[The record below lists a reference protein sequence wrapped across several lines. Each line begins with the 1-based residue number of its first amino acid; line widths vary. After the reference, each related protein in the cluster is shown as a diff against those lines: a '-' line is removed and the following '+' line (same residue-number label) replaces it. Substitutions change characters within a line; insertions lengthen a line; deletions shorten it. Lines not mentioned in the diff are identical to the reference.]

1 MYHQV
6 CTAIQ
11 PPPHGLA
18 ETFRDWDE
26 ITEQLAESSRNRS
39 RYVFPKVNAYGQGR
53 RLLTCART
61 GHGTN
66 RGKEL

>member
-11 PPPHGLA
+11 PPHGLA

-39 RYVFPKVNAYGQGR
+39 RYSFP
-53 RLLTCART
+53 
-61 GHGTN
+61 
-66 RGKEL
+66 